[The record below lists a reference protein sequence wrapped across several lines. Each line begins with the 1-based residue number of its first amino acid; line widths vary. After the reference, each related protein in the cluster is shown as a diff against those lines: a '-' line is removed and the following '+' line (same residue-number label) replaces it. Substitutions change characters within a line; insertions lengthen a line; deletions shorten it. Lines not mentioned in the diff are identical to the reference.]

1 MQRVFDEC
9 MFKCHGAFQIQ
20 FFLIDHGECTPN
32 LKDLYFIGE
41 GQKEGIS

>member
-9 MFKCHGAFQIQ
+9 MFKCHGAFRIQ

-32 LKDLYFIGE
+32 LKYLYFIGE